1 MHVRGLHGGKKG
13 VRMLLGKGQIMVID
27 DSEPI
32 CAVIKTILENDG
44 YDIKKFTSAKDALM
58 ALRDGNP
65 DLIVC
70 DILMPEMDGF
80 EFRRAIVEDQRTA
93 YIPFIFLTGKD
104 DLGLMI
110 EGLSSGITDYINKPV
125 QPKEFLTHVD
135 RIMDNINE
143 ARFRLLDRILQCDK
157 IEDVGFEAIEKVLDA
172 IKFTGK
178 LLLGSETRTPLII
191 IYKRGRAIA
200 AESPDGI
207 KGHDAYKLAEKM
219 KGEFEVSAES
229 VTIKAEF

>member
-1 MHVRGLHGGKKG
+1 MHVHGLNGGKKG
-13 VRMLLGKGQIMVID
+13 AIMLLGKGQIMVVD

-32 CAVIKTILENDG
+32 CAVIKTVLENEG
-44 YDIKKFTSAKDALM
+44 YEVKNFNLAKDALM

-93 YIPFIFLTGKD
+93 YIPFVFLTGKD

-110 EGLSSGITDYINKPV
+110 EGLSSGITDYINKPI
-125 QPKEFLTHVD
+125 QPKEFVAHIG

-143 ARFRLLDRILQCDK
+143 ARFKLLDRILQCEK
-157 IEDVGFEAIEKVLDA
+157 IEDVGFEAMEKVLDA
-172 IKFTGK
+172 IKFTGR
-178 LLLGSETRTPLII
+178 LLLGSDTRTPLII
-191 IYKRGRAIA
+191 TYKRGRAIA
-200 AESPDGI
+200 ADDSSSI

-219 KGEFEVSAES
+219 KGEFEVSAEP
-229 VTIKAEF
+229 VTIKPEF